1 MQILITNDDG
11 IDSPGLSAMARAA
24 RQRGH
29 DVLVAAPDRPSSGA
43 SAAIGSRR
51 HGRGPMIQEEHP
63 DRIGMPSDVR
73 CLAVETTPAQIVY
86 LAAEGALGAP
96 PPDMVLSG
104 INCGANTGRAIVH
117 SGTVGVAVTAGLLG
131 LRSMAVSV
139 DAITPRHWES
149 AEKVTVKMMEWLEFQ
164 PFDGRVLNLNIPDV
178 PLSDMRGMRAA
189 PLAVFGSVQ
198 ADDVDFPEDPVSS
211 VRRVALAYEPE
222 YARQEPGTDHYLL
235 QRDWV
240 TVTMLRWMDDDFR
253 GLTLPRFDDL
263 YLKPPH
269 ARASARPNWSE

>member
-24 RQRGH
+24 LHRGH

-43 SAAIGSRR
+43 SVSIGARR

-63 DRIGMPSDVR
+63 DRVGMPAAVR
-73 CLAVETTPAQIVY
+73 CLAVEATPAQIVY

-96 PPDMVLSG
+96 APDMVLSG

-131 LRSMAVSV
+131 LRTMAVSV
-139 DAITPRHWES
+139 DAINPRHWEA
-149 AEKVTVKMMEWLEFQ
+149 AEKVTVKLMEWAEFQ
-164 PFDGRVLNLNIPDV
+164 PMDGRIVNVNIPDV
-178 PLSDMRGMRAA
+178 PLCDMRGLRAA
-189 PLAVFGSVQ
+189 PLAIFGSVQ

-211 VRRVALAYEPE
+211 VRRVALTYEPD
-222 YARQEPGTDHYLL
+222 YSRLEPGTDHYLL

-240 TVTMLRWMDDDFR
+240 TVTMLRWLEDDF
-253 GLTLPRFDDL
+253 GGVTLPSFDDL
-263 YLKPPH
+263 CPRIGP
-269 ARASARPNWSE
+269 ARDANRPIWSE